1 MFHVF
6 KEDIFSK
13 NKMVFVSPV
22 KGKCIPIE
30 EVKDS
35 VFASKVMGDGFAVEP
50 SGDLVVSPADGEIV
64 MIPDTRHAVGI
75 KTKNDVEI
83 LVHIGVDTVD
93 LKGKGFQTLISVG
106 SRVKAGTPLIRFD
119 AGFMKENN
127 IDMTTMVVFTS
138 GYDRE
143 VSLNCYGREVDA
155 GELLIS

>member
-1 MFHVF
+1 MFRF
-6 KEDIFSK
+6 LKENTSK
-13 NKMVFVSPV
+13 ENKSAFVSPV

-50 SGDLVVSPADGEIV
+50 SGDLIVSPADGEIV

-75 KTKNDVEI
+75 KTKNGVEL

-93 LKGKGFQTLISVG
+93 LKGKGFWALVSVG

-119 AGFMKENN
+119 AGFMKQND
-127 IDMTTMVVFTS
+127 IDMTTIVVFTS

-143 VSLNCYGREVDA
+143 ISLNCYGREVDA